1 MFVEFNGEFSKGLAK
16 TCISIATAYYQLE
29 KASESMEYFEKAE
42 RIFTVFGNTKVA
54 QDIRKKKEQ
63 LLFSK

>member
-1 MFVEFNGEFSKGLAK
+1 
-16 TCISIATAYYQLE
+16 
-29 KASESMEYFEKAE
+29 MEYFEKAE

-54 QDIRKKKEQ
+54 QDIKKKKEQ